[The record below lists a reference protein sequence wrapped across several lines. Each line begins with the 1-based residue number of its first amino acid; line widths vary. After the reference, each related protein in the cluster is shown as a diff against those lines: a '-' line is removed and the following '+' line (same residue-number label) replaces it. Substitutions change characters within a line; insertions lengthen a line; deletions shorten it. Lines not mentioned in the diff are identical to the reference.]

1 MNKIAIL
8 SGDGNLPYHIG
19 ETLINKNLN
28 IIFLVLNTVIN
39 KEIYK
44 NKKHYIIDIL
54 SIKKII
60 KILKQENINK
70 IILSIKVTNFLIG
83 KNTVLN
89 SFQLKIIYQKRNY
102 QN

>member
-8 SGDGNLPYHIG
+8 SGDGNLPYYIG

-39 KEIYK
+39 KEKYK

-54 SIKKII
+54 SIKK
-60 KILKQENINK
+60 
-70 IILSIKVTNFLIG
+70 
-83 KNTVLN
+83 
-89 SFQLKIIYQKRNY
+89 
-102 QN
+102 

>member
-39 KEIYK
+39 KEKYK

-54 SIKKII
+54 SIKK
-60 KILKQENINK
+60 
-70 IILSIKVTNFLIG
+70 
-83 KNTVLN
+83 
-89 SFQLKIIYQKRNY
+89 
-102 QN
+102 